1 MTRKFRAN
9 TLKSARERETNV
21 ILNGITHILS
31 FDNKVCIQTGIL
43 SDIRYPVYTGIRFY
57 DKEI

>member
-1 MTRKFRAN
+1 MV
-9 TLKSARERETNV
+9 SHV
-21 ILNGITHILS
+21 YILS